1 MKIPISKSQKTE
13 LLKAIKA
20 GEFDSEIFPE
30 LKDLKPVKDEL
41 KELIDHGIIDQR
53 DELCRNTKY

>member
-20 GEFDSEIFPE
+20 GEFNTEIFPE
-30 LKDLKPVKDEL
+30 LKDLKPVKDEAR
-41 KELIDHGIIDQR
+41 ELTNVDPHDPFF
-53 DELCRNTKY
+53 RNTKY